1 MKLEDRLKEIRKR
14 LEEIKKKVLEEQK
27 KETQKLIESLNLQ
40 KIFNDKKRFNELNFI
55 LNNTTKKIKL
65 SKEFLEDSQKIG
77 KNFNSVFN
85 YMDNGKLDNN
95 AKSQLSLKPIMLKI
109 FDTNDNNNDEINKE
123 IDDKFGKESSVFD
136 ILNKSFKGKL
146 FFDEKGNLL
155 LDDNKKAEKIE
166 KEFDDKKEVKEI
178 EKVENSSSSNE
189 TESNEAESNTNEQ
202 KQKNRNSNKL
212 RYR

>member
-85 YMDNGKLDNN
+85 YMDNGKLDKN
-95 AKSQLSLKPIMLKI
+95 AKSQLSLKPILLKL
-109 FDTNDNNNDEINKE
+109 FDDNKDNEVNKE
-123 IDDKFGKESSVFD
+123 VDDKFGKDSSVFD
-136 ILNKSFKGKL
+136 ILNQSFKGKL
-146 FFDEKGNLL
+146 VFDEKGNLL

-178 EKVENSSSSNE
+178 EKVENSSSSSNE
-189 TESNEAESNTNEQ
+189 SESNESESNNNEQ

>member
-1 MKLEDRLKEIRKR
+1 MKLEDRLKETRKR
-14 LEEIKKKVLEEQK
+14 IEEIKKKFIEEQK
-27 KETQKLIESLNLQ
+27 QQTQKIIESLNLQ

-55 LNNTTKKIKL
+55 LNNTTKKVKL
-65 SKEFLEDSQKIG
+65 SKEFMEDSQKIG
-77 KNFNSVFN
+77 KNYNSVFN

-95 AKSQLSLKPIMLKI
+95 AKSQLSFKPIMLKI

-136 ILNKSFKGKL
+136 ILNQSFKGKL
-146 FFDEKGNLL
+146 VFDEKGNLL

-178 EKVENSSSSNE
+178 EKVESSSNSE
-189 TESNEAESNTNEQ
+189 TESSEAESNNNEQ
-202 KQKNRNSNKL
+202 KQKNKNVNRL
-212 RYR
+212 RMR

>member
-1 MKLEDRLKEIRKR
+1 MKLEDRLKETRKR
-14 LEEIKKKVLEEQK
+14 LEEIQKKVLEEQK
-27 KETQKLIESLNLQ
+27 KQTQKIIENLNLQ

-55 LNNTTKKIKL
+55 LNDTTKKVKL

-77 KNFNSVFN
+77 KNYNSVFN

-109 FDTNDNNNDEINKE
+109 FDTNDNNNEIDKE
-123 IDDKFGKESSVFD
+123 IDDKFGKDSSVFD
-136 ILNKSFKGKL
+136 ILNQSFKGKL
-146 FFDEKGNLL
+146 VFDDKGNLL
-155 LDDNKKAEKIE
+155 LDDSKKAEKVENNI
-166 KEFDDKKEVKEI
+166 DDTKEVKEI
-178 EKVENSSSSNE
+178 EKVESSSTNNE
-189 TESNEAESNTNEQ
+189 SESNESESNNSEQ